1 MVVST
6 TPPPTQLEG
15 SAVYEVRHLSPCIF
29 NLKSRIVKRIQF
41 LKQIPSNE

>member
-6 TPPPTQLEG
+6 TTPPTQSEG
-15 SAVYEVRHLSPCIF
+15 SDVYEVRHLSPCTF
-29 NLKSRIVKRIQF
+29 HPKNRIVKCTQF